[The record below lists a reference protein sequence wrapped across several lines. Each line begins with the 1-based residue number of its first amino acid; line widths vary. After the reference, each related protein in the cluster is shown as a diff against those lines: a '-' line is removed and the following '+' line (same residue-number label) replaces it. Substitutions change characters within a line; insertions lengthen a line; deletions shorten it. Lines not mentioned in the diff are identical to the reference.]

1 MSAGVPRTGRHTD
14 ADTAA
19 RHDANRLAA
28 LARDCEAAGIRRRC
42 VVVRLSCLPP
52 ELRKPH
58 HVRLAR
64 DALDPLLSADRALR
78 FMLPNHDIAV
88 AWRGAFDTLLT
99 ASRDAVTGM
108 FDDVDAAMPAPDL
121 FWRVLELPDDADVL
135 RALIAESLADGGR
148 AAAVASPAMPLD
160 AAAVAALEAALSH
173 ADVARFARRRAIC
186 RRGPDGRFHTAW
198 ELRTLSVEELCAE
211 LAPGRGTR
219 AEPWLF
225 RRLLR
230 TLDRRL
236 LVLLA
241 SANELRAAG
250 PFGLDLNVASILAPD
265 FLRFDAALPLSL
277 RGRVTLGLEPADILD
292 DLPSF
297 RFARD
302 FARVRGYRLLL
313 RLPDCSLLPALPPVR
328 LGLDLVEI
336 AWSRAAT
343 TLPIDLIE
351 QEGGRI
357 VLTGADTVD
366 ALAWARA
373 FDITLFQGRAV
384 VPGRRAAGIEV
395 A

>member
-1 MSAGVPRTGRHTD
+1 MSASVPRPGRRGD
-14 ADTAA
+14 PESAA
-19 RHDANRLAA
+19 RHDADRLTA

-42 VVVRLSCLPP
+42 LLLRLSCLPP

-64 DALDPLLSADRALR
+64 EALDPLLTADRAHR
-78 FMLPNHDIAV
+78 FMLPNHDIAIV
-88 AWRGAFDTLLT
+88 WRGAADALLA

-108 FDDVDAAMPAPDL
+108 FDDVEVAMPAPER
-121 FWRVLELPDDADVL
+121 FWRVLDLPADADAL
-135 RALIAESLADGGR
+135 RALIAESLSDAG
-148 AAAVASPAMPLD
+148 ASASTASPGMPLD
-160 AAAVAALEAALSH
+160 AAALAALEAALSH
-173 ADVARFARRRAIC
+173 ADVARFARRRAVC
-186 RRGPDGRFHTAW
+186 RQGPDGRFQTAW

-211 LAPGRGTR
+211 LLPGRGTR

-241 SANELRAAG
+241 SADELRAAG
-250 PFGLDLNVASILAPD
+250 PFGLDLNVASILGSD
-265 FLRFDAALPLSL
+265 FLRFDAALPQSL
-277 RGRVTLGLEPADILD
+277 RGRVTLGLEPADILA

-297 RFARD
+297 QFARD

-313 RLPDCSLLPALPPVR
+313 RLPDCGLLPALPPAR

-336 AWSRAAT
+336 AWSPAAI
-343 TLPIDLIE
+343 TLPTDLIE
-351 QEGGRI
+351 QEGGRS
-357 VLTGADTVD
+357 VLTGADSAD

-373 FDITLFQGRAV
+373 FNITLFQGRAV
-384 VPGRRAAGIEV
+384 VPGRPAAGPDG